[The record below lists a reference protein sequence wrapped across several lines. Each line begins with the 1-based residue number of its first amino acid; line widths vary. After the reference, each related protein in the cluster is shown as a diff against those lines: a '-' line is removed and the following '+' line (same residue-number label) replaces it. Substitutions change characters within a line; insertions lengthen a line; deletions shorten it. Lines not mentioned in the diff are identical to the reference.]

1 MQLISREGNI
11 FTSHVLQNG
20 RGQDGGTGMKYTK
33 EKALKEIQRRGII
46 VKKRHDRRVTQ
57 ILSSATFA
65 LAFALVGTF
74 GFFAG
79 TDVTGT
85 ESTQYGS
92 TLLPVEAGGYV
103 LIAVIAFLMG
113 VIITAIA
120 VHVRKKKRDEAETE

>member
-1 MQLISREGNI
+1 MKHFLLILSFI
-11 FTSHVLQNG
+11 LSVAASAQ
-20 RGQDGGTGMKYTK
+20 KAYTIYPIPH
-33 EKALKEIQRRGII
+33 E
-46 VKKRHDRRVTQ
+46 Q